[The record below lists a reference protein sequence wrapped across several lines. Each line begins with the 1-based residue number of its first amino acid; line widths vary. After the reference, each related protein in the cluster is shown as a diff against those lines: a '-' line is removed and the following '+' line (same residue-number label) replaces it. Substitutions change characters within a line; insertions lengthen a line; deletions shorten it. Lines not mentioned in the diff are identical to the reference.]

1 MKINVEKEHAW
12 TGDAVLS
19 LFAREWILR
28 EKGLDA
34 EMFERMTSNNFLN
47 CLGNPTRVEAE
58 IGLIYKKDGL
68 EKAFAHIENILLP
81 LFLKQEKK
89 RIRQAGGKR

>member
-1 MKINVEKEHAW
+1 M
-12 TGDAVLS
+12 DRRRCFLS
-19 LFAREWILR
+19 LFAREWILK

-58 IGLIYKKDGL
+58 IGLIL
-68 EKAFAHIENILLP
+68 
-81 LFLKQEKK
+81 
-89 RIRQAGGKR
+89 